1 MITHDDDQNPYTPS
15 HRDGHAA
22 SFDID
27 PITGQIT
34 VGAKAR
40 LDADAVVRYQSP
52 RERINPYMVVVRA
65 IDGDGETEDIDVN
78 IHVQQYT
85 EPPKIDRV
93 YATGQA
99 PPQSPAT
106 ALDR

>member
-1 MITHDDDQNPYTPS
+1 MTGTLTLPPT
-15 HRDGHAA
+15 RDGHAA

-34 VGAKAR
+34 VGAKAT
-40 LDADAVVRYQSP
+40 LDDDAAVVINP
-52 RERINPYMVVVRA
+52 NRINPYMVVVRA

-93 YATGQA
+93 YVTGRLPEIIQTR
-99 PPQSPAT
+99 P
-106 ALDR
+106 